1 MSIINHAVISTA
13 NNDCTM
19 LTAEDLNKARDKVCN
34 VYVASLDE
42 IFWNIVNYVAI
53 SDPRLIPGGT

>member
-1 MSIINHAVISTA
+1 
-13 NNDCTM
+13 M

-42 IFWNIVNYVAI
+42 VFWNIVNYVAI